1 MDNIVHLN
9 VHYVCVMF
17 VNVLTYWVGA
27 LQISIIIIIIKS
39 SGCICL
45 QEIFSG
51 ISIRKIPDGATPE
64 IYPLVTLPV
73 CSFSNAKCN
82 VIGLDLLLLVAVL
95 SIPSSQH
102 RIQSSM
108 PKLFIHVSLSLVIS
122 FSHGFS
128 HSRVFCLSLSLLCL
142 LSPTHPCSSI
152 YTSWST
158 ENGSVFSPC
167 CREPMQHTVTQST
180 DYLLIQSHANTIT
193 HNWPLTH
200 TLSLHT
206 DTCYHTTTHRDEVL
220 SFPFLKTWCQ
230 VHGGVV
236 KKHPGKVS
244 AVQGLSG
251 SLSPRPTQLPG
262 VLSLYVDVLLQ
273 CK

>member
-1 MDNIVHLN
+1 
-9 VHYVCVMF
+9 MF

-102 RIQSSM
+102 WIQSSM

-128 HSRVFCLSLSLLCL
+128 HSRVFCLSLSCVFSLPHTLVVVYIPHGQQRTAQFSAHVAENPCNTQSPNPL
-142 LSPTHPCSSI
+142 TICSSSHMQTQSPT
-152 YTSWST
+152 
-158 ENGSVFSPC
+158 
-167 CREPMQHTVTQST
+167 T
-180 DYLLIQSHANTIT
+180 DH
-193 HNWPLTH
+193 
-200 TLSLHT
+200 
-206 DTCYHTTTHRDEVL
+206 
-220 SFPFLKTWCQ
+220 
-230 VHGGVV
+230 
-236 KKHPGKVS
+236 
-244 AVQGLSG
+244 
-251 SLSPRPTQLPG
+251 
-262 VLSLYVDVLLQ
+262 
-273 CK
+273 